1 MPMIFHRF
9 PNHSRAVQF
18 AAAASELLEDDVA
31 VFTSVHDAQQADP
44 IQVELVAPVVHV
56 ARQDDPE
63 LEQTVEQLVAVFGGS
78 FAGT

>member
-9 PNHSRAVQF
+9 PDHSRAVLF
-18 AAAASELLEDDVA
+18 AAAAGELVADDVA
-31 VFTSVHDAQQADP
+31 VFTSVYAAQQADP
-44 IQVELVAPVVHV
+44 IPVELVPPIVHV